1 MNKTQDNTE
10 FNRFQPQGKAKI
22 IKGTILAPENAGL
35 RLVLSVANMGG
46 KTDYSL
52 YKVFDKKWKKVREET
67 KGWYTTRT
75 GAYKL
80 GVNNTTAVQSDTWV
94 IQMLCQ
100 TKELETDVKSL
111 EECLKKVCQMAKYE
125 KATVHVSS
133 ILLDEVP
140 EMKSCLDKQL
150 LSQGVN
156 VYFYEEKV

>member
-1 MNKTQDNTE
+1 MNKTQENTE
-10 FNRFQPQGKAKI
+10 FNRFQPQGKVKT

-35 RLVLSVANMGG
+35 RFVLSVANMGG
-46 KTDYSL
+46 TTEYPL
-52 YKVFDKKWKKVREET
+52 YKIFDKKWKKVREET

-80 GVNNTTAVQSDTWV
+80 GTNNTTAVQSDTWV

-100 TKELETDVKSL
+100 TKELVTDVKAL
-111 EECLKKVCQMAKYE
+111 EDCLKKVCQMAKYE

-133 ILLDEVP
+133 ILLEDVP

-150 LSQGVN
+150 ILQGVN